1 MNKKINRLPKEI
13 SLLIAAG
20 EVIENPLSIIKE
32 LIENSI
38 DANSKK
44 IIIEIEDGGKKYIS
58 ITDDGEGIFPNDI
71 ELAFERHAT
80 SKIKNKKEIYSIDT
94 LGFRGEAL
102 SSIASISNIICTSRV
117 RTNDFA
123 QEIQISHGEIIK
135 NTKTSSNYGTKIVIK
150 DIFSNTP
157 ARLKFLSSSRSEA
170 SKIHNFINGI
180 SQSYPSISFELII
193 DKKSKINT
201 SGDDDLFFLISNFYK
216 ISKNDVIAINEQRE
230 KLSLTGFIS
239 KPQKNFGNRSRMNI
253 FVNNRL
259 INNSKILYTIENAY
273 RPFIQHKKFPII
285 SININ
290 IPYDLVDVN
299 IHPQKHEVKF
309 SDENEVLSFVYNS
322 ISKSLNQ
329 EIPANSLIFS
339 ENNKEISIYENNEF
353 LQENLF
359 DNNKNYPLKESLPIL
374 RFIGQIRNTFL
385 ICEGPD
391 GIYIIDQH
399 AAHERILFEK
409 YREEKFSKEFQMLSI
424 KKYIDLG
431 TIMNSKIIE
440 NLDKFKDLGWD
451 LEESATGQ
459 IIVRNVPFLGIYKT
473 KSADI
478 SYLLDLISKDIGKNN
493 TDTPKDI
500 ISKRLACHSAV
511 RAGDSLTKE
520 ECNKLINDLEK
531 TESPWDPHGR
541 PAVIKLDYENITNQF
556 GR

>member
-259 INNSKILYTIENAY
+259 INNSKIFEEQYKKKIPLTIV
-273 RPFIQHKKFPII
+273 RPGNQTRRFTHIEDTVNICYEAWKKNQNKHYSISSKKNYSIFEVAKMFGAKIRYLPERKGERYSSSLTSFSLNNRVISKFGKKKLKDYITSFIKAQKIQH
-285 SININ
+285 
-290 IPYDLVDVN
+290 
-299 IHPQKHEVKF
+299 E
-309 SDENEVLSFVYNS
+309 
-322 ISKSLNQ
+322 
-329 EIPANSLIFS
+329 
-339 ENNKEISIYENNEF
+339 
-353 LQENLF
+353 
-359 DNNKNYPLKESLPIL
+359 
-374 RFIGQIRNTFL
+374 
-385 ICEGPD
+385 
-391 GIYIIDQH
+391 
-399 AAHERILFEK
+399 
-409 YREEKFSKEFQMLSI
+409 
-424 KKYIDLG
+424 
-431 TIMNSKIIE
+431 NSK
-440 NLDKFKDLGWD
+440 
-451 LEESATGQ
+451 
-459 IIVRNVPFLGIYKT
+459 
-473 KSADI
+473 
-478 SYLLDLISKDIGKNN
+478 
-493 TDTPKDI
+493 
-500 ISKRLACHSAV
+500 
-511 RAGDSLTKE
+511 LT
-520 ECNKLINDLEK
+520 
-531 TESPWDPHGR
+531 
-541 PAVIKLDYENITNQF
+541 
-556 GR
+556 